1 MVERVGRV
9 EGKVA
14 IVTGAGSTP
23 GPGIGTGKATAV
35 VLAREGASVLLV
47 DLHPERAEQTRQMIE
62 EEGGKARVFGAD
74 VTRAAECEAMVR
86 AAVDAFGTVD
96 ILVNNIGLASL
107 GTVVDTTEEAW
118 DRAFDIN
125 LRTAF
130 LASKYAVPVMAERG
144 AGAIV
149 NVASISALRGDGTV
163 AYSAAKGGLIAMTVD
178 MAYSHGRQGIRVN
191 AVAPGHITTPMVMSV
206 SVPGARAEF
215 MNTMRSEAG
224 LLGTPGTGWDV
235 GWAAAFLASD
245 EARWITGVTLP
256 VESGVLSVT
265 PLMMAPYLRA
275 IPDPPGLVAHPAVS
289 EVAVQLVH
297 ADAGSP
303 GAVAPAHRTQMPSGG
318 RVLMEVP
325 DPVSWFDDPFAGPE
339 QSGVLGLVPLVLAF
353 LRGPGVGQAD
363 VDSLVQVEPLAVPR
377 RDDRVRRD
385 LRAAAVVPHPAQRRG
400 AAGHLRGADAD
411 RRAVLHVAA
420 RRVRGM
426 AWDRP
431 GGRRHLRGDAG
442 SLGGDPGCLRGDAGG
457 GGQGAGAD
465 VHDDLVDLRVIG
477 GGGLPGQE
485 RLGDRQQGVGQGR
498 RTSPRPARRRAS
510 PRRRSRPCPGGGAP
524 RRRPPRAAP

>member
-1 MVERVGRV
+1 MVERAGRV

-47 DLHPERAEQTRQMIE
+47 DLYPERAELTRQMIE
-62 EEGGKARVFGAD
+62 EEGGKAAVFGAD
-74 VTRAAECEAMVR
+74 VTQAAACEAMVR

-118 DRAFDIN
+118 DRALDVN

-206 SVPGARAEF
+206 SAPGARAEF
-215 MNTMRSEAG
+215 MNTMRAEAG
-224 LLGTPGTGWDV
+224 LLGTPGSGWDV
-235 GWAAAFLASD
+235 GWAATFLASD

-275 IPDPPGLVAHPAVS
+275 VPEPG
-289 EVAVQLVH
+289 E
-297 ADAGSP
+297 
-303 GAVAPAHRTQMPSGG
+303 
-318 RVLMEVP
+318 
-325 DPVSWFDDPFAGPE
+325 
-339 QSGVLGLVPLVLAF
+339 
-353 LRGPGVGQAD
+353 
-363 VDSLVQVEPLAVPR
+363 
-377 RDDRVRRD
+377 
-385 LRAAAVVPHPAQRRG
+385 
-400 AAGHLRGADAD
+400 
-411 RRAVLHVAA
+411 
-420 RRVRGM
+420 
-426 AWDRP
+426 
-431 GGRRHLRGDAG
+431 
-442 SLGGDPGCLRGDAGG
+442 
-457 GGQGAGAD
+457 
-465 VHDDLVDLRVIG
+465 
-477 GGGLPGQE
+477 
-485 RLGDRQQGVGQGR
+485 
-498 RTSPRPARRRAS
+498 
-510 PRRRSRPCPGGGAP
+510 
-524 RRRPPRAAP
+524 